1 MKTKSIIEIAILAAL
16 ISIVGA
22 IKIPNLIPGL
32 EFQLSAPLAIA
43 ICVSFRFKKYII
55 AGCISSLLGLL
66 LGTQTIINVMIALQ
80 FRLIVGLI
88 IYLGQRH
95 ILSIIIA
102 GPIASTLSRI
112 SLGIFFGK
120 LSIALVAAAVPGMIF
135 TAIMAPIL
143 SKVMVLVVKRSKAL
157 STTISSL
164 S

>member
-43 ICVSFRFKKYII
+43 ICVSFGFKKYII

-66 LGTQTIINVMIALQ
+66 LGTQTIVNVMIALQ

-120 LSIALVAAAVPGMIF
+120 LSIALVAAAIPGMIF

-143 SKVMVLVVKRSKAL
+143 SKVMILVVKRSKAL
-157 STTISSL
+157 SATTSCL